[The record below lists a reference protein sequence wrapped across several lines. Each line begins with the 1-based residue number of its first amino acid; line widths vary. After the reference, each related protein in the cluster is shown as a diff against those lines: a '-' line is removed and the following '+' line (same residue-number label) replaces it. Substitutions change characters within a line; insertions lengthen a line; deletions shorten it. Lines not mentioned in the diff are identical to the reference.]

1 MKSRI
6 PVLCLATVF
15 ITAAATAAPL
25 YYGTALTGAAEA
37 PPNASPGTGSALV
50 ILDVVAHTLSVDII
64 FADLIGTTTASHI
77 HCCTAAPFAGTAGV
91 ATVTP
96 SFTGFPLGVTAGT
109 YSHVFDTSAAVGTW
123 NPAFITANGGTPLGA
138 EAALAAGLAAGTAYM
153 NVHSTFRPGGEIRG
167 FLEPV
172 PEPGTMGLMGTA
184 LAGLL
189 LGLNRRRRALR

>member
-6 PVLCLATVF
+6 LVLCLVSVF
-15 ITAAATAAPL
+15 IAAAATAAPL
-25 YYGTALTGAAEA
+25 YYGAALTGAAEA

-50 ILDVVAHTLSVDII
+50 VLDLDAHTLSIDII

-123 NPAFITANGGTPLGA
+123 NPSFITAHGGTALGA
-138 EAALAAGLAAGTAYM
+138 EAFLATGLAAGTAYL
-153 NVHSTFRPGGEIRG
+153 NIHSSFAGGGEIRG
-167 FLEPV
+167 FLAPV

-189 LGLNRRRRALR
+189 FGLNRRRRALR